1 MSTGLRFTL
10 EVDGLPPDAFAVV
23 SFHLNQSLSSLFSL
37 DLSLVSQQFLSLA
50 FAQVL
55 DKMAYLTI
63 WQGDEVQRRVKGVV
77 TWFELGENDKNQMLY
92 SMKVHP
98 PLWRAG
104 LRQNFRIFQ
113 NEDIKSI
120 LGTMLQE
127 NGVTEWS
134 PLFSEPHPS
143 REFCVQYGETDY
155 DFLCRMAAEEGIFF
169 YEEHAYKST
178 DQSLVLCDTVRHLPE
193 SFEIPWNPN
202 TRTEVSTLCISQ
214 FRYSAQ
220 IRPSS
225 VVTKDYTFKRPGW
238 AGRFEQE
245 GQHQDYHLF
254 YEYDAADR
262 IIRWS
267 DNDQTWSRFT
277 YDEQGRCVNVT
288 GAEGYY
294 NATLDYG
301 DGCTTV
307 TDGKG
312 THRYYYDPDGNIL
325 REEAPDGS
333 TTTYEWDEFHHLL
346 ARHSPAG
353 RVEKFEYNAALGQLS
368 RYTAA
373 DGAEWLYRYDERGLL
388 SNITDPAGQTWTQ
401 QCDERGLPVSL
412 VSPQGE
418 ETRLAYTAQGLLS
431 GIFRQDERRLGIEYD
446 HHNRPETLTDVMGR
460 EHHTEYSGHDLPVK
474 MRGPGGQSVRLQWQQ
489 HHKLSGIERA
499 GTGAEG
505 FRYDRHG
512 NLLAYT
518 DGNGVVWTMEYGPF
532 DLPVART
539 DGEGHRW
546 QYRYDKDTLQLTEV
560 INPQGES
567 YRYILDNCGRV
578 TEERDWGGVVWRYR
592 YDADGLC
599 TARVNGLEE
608 TILYSRDAAGRLA
621 EVITPEGKTQ
631 YAYDKSGRLTGIFS
645 PDGISQRT
653 GYDERG
659 RVNVTTQGRRAIEYH
674 HPDEH
679 TVIRCILPP
688 EDERDRH
695 PDESLLKT
703 TYRYNAAGELTE
715 IILPGDETLT
725 FSRDEAGREV
735 LRHSNRG
742 FACEQG
748 WNAAGQPVS
757 QRAGFF
763 PAEATWGGLVPS
775 LVREYRYDSAG
786 NVSGVTSR
794 EDYGRETRREYRL
807 DRNGQV
813 TAVTASGTGL
823 GYGEG
828 DESYGYDSCGYLKAQ
843 SAGRHRISEETDQY
857 AGGHR
862 LKQAGNTQYDYDA
875 AGRMVS
881 RTKHR
886 DGYRP
891 ETERFRWDSLDQ
903 LTGYCSAQGEQWEYR
918 YDASGRR
925 TEKRCDRKKIRFTYL
940 WDGDSIAEIREYR
953 DDKLYSVRHLVFNGF
968 ELISQQFSRVRQPH
982 PSVAPLWVT
991 RTNHAVSD
999 LTGRPLMLFNSEGKT
1014 VWRPGQTSLWGL
1026 ALSLPADTGY
1036 PDPRGELDPE
1046 ADPGLLYAGQ
1056 WQDAESGLCYNR
1068 FRYYEP
1074 ETGMYLVSDPLGL
1087 LGGEQ
1092 TYRYVPNPCGWVDP
1106 LGLAASSKI
1115 SSLMDYI
1122 GDGRRVSGHTGFLDG
1137 VRLSRSQINNIA
1149 KEMEKLGIKVIRK
1162 ADKYLPPNARAAFDY
1177 GLRNI
1182 YLRKNATLYEVYHE
1196 VIHAKQFAKIGREA
1210 YEALGRLSREE
1221 HVLNEILKSKNLF
1234 NEAKIAHAIK
1244 YVEGLREKFMMG
1256 LTN

>member
-1 MSTGLRFTL
+1 M
-10 EVDGLPPDAFAVV
+10 
-23 SFHLNQSLSSLFSL
+23 
-37 DLSLVSQQFLSLA
+37 
-50 FAQVL
+50 
-55 DKMAYLTI
+55 
-63 WQGDEVQRRVKGVV
+63 
-77 TWFELGENDKNQMLY
+77 
-92 SMKVHP
+92 
-98 PLWRAG
+98 
-104 LRQNFRIFQ
+104 
-113 NEDIKSI
+113 
-120 LGTMLQE
+120 
-127 NGVTEWS
+127 
-134 PLFSEPHPS
+134 
-143 REFCVQYGETDY
+143 
-155 DFLCRMAAEEGIFF
+155 
-169 YEEHAYKST
+169 
-178 DQSLVLCDTVRHLPE
+178 
-193 SFEIPWNPN
+193 
-202 TRTEVSTLCISQ
+202 
-214 FRYSAQ
+214 
-220 IRPSS
+220 
-225 VVTKDYTFKRPGW
+225 
-238 AGRFEQE
+238 
-245 GQHQDYHLF
+245 
-254 YEYDAADR
+254 
-262 IIRWS
+262 
-267 DNDQTWSRFT
+267 
-277 YDEQGRCVNVT
+277 
-288 GAEGYY
+288 
-294 NATLDYG
+294 
-301 DGCTTV
+301 
-307 TDGKG
+307 
-312 THRYYYDPDGNIL
+312 
-325 REEAPDGS
+325 
-333 TTTYEWDEFHHLL
+333 
-346 ARHSPAG
+346 
-353 RVEKFEYNAALGQLS
+353 EKFEYNAAHGQLS

-373 DGAEWLYRYDERGLL
+373 DGAEWQYCYDERGLL

-418 ETRLAYTAQGLLS
+418 ETRLAYTPQGLLS

-474 MRGPGGQSVRLQWQQ
+474 MRGPSGQSVRLQWQQ

-512 NLLAYT
+512 NLLAWT

-567 YRYILDNCGRV
+567 YLYVLDNCGRV
-578 TEERDWGGVVWRYR
+578 TEEHDWGGVVWRYR
-592 YDADGLC
+592 YDADGLY
-599 TARVNGLEE
+599 TAKVNGLEE

-621 EVITPEGKTQ
+621 EIITPEGKTQ

-674 HPDEH
+674 YPDEH

-703 TYRYNAAGELTE
+703 TYRYNAAGELAE
-715 IILPGDETLT
+715 VILPGDETLT

-763 PAEATWGGLVPS
+763 PEEATWGGLVPS

-786 NVSGVTSR
+786 NVSAVTSR

-813 TAVTASGTGL
+813 MAVTASGTGL

-881 RTKHR
+881 RTRHR

-891 ETERFRWDSLDQ
+891 ETERFRWDSRDQ
-903 LTGYCSAQGEQWEYR
+903 LTGYCSAQGELWEYR
-918 YDASGRR
+918 HDASGRR

-1046 ADPGLLYAGQ
+1046 AAPGLLYAGQ

-1234 NEAKIAHAIK
+1234 NEAEIAHAIK

-1256 LTN
+1256 LIN

>member
-1 MSTGLRFTL
+1 MSTTLRT
-10 EVDGLPPDAFAVV
+10 G
-23 SFHLNQSLSSLFSL
+23 SS
-37 DLSLVSQQFLSLA
+37 
-50 FAQVL
+50 
-55 DKMAYLTI
+55 
-63 WQGDEVQRRVKGVV
+63 
-77 TWFELGENDKNQMLY
+77 
-92 SMKVHP
+92 
-98 PLWRAG
+98 AG
-104 LRQNFRIFQ
+104 PI
-113 NEDIKSI
+113 
-120 LGTMLQE
+120 
-127 NGVTEWS
+127 
-134 PLFSEPHPS
+134 
-143 REFCVQYGETDY
+143 
-155 DFLCRMAAEEGIFF
+155 
-169 YEEHAYKST
+169 
-178 DQSLVLCDTVRHLPE
+178 
-193 SFEIPWNPN
+193 
-202 TRTEVSTLCISQ
+202 
-214 FRYSAQ
+214 
-220 IRPSS
+220 
-225 VVTKDYTFKRPGW
+225 
-238 AGRFEQE
+238 
-245 GQHQDYHLF
+245 
-254 YEYDAADR
+254 
-262 IIRWS
+262 
-267 DNDQTWSRFT
+267 
-277 YDEQGRCVNVT
+277 
-288 GAEGYY
+288 
-294 NATLDYG
+294 
-301 DGCTTV
+301 
-307 TDGKG
+307 
-312 THRYYYDPDGNIL
+312 
-325 REEAPDGS
+325 
-333 TTTYEWDEFHHLL
+333 
-346 ARHSPAG
+346 
-353 RVEKFEYNAALGQLS
+353 
-368 RYTAA
+368 
-373 DGAEWLYRYDERGLL
+373 
-388 SNITDPAGQTWTQ
+388 
-401 QCDERGLPVSL
+401 
-412 VSPQGE
+412 
-418 ETRLAYTAQGLLS
+418 
-431 GIFRQDERRLGIEYD
+431 
-446 HHNRPETLTDVMGR
+446 
-460 EHHTEYSGHDLPVK
+460 
-474 MRGPGGQSVRLQWQQ
+474 QWQQ

-512 NLLAYT
+512 NLLAWT

-567 YRYILDNCGRV
+567 YLYVLDNCGRV
-578 TEERDWGGVVWRYR
+578 TEEHDWGGVVWRYR
-592 YDADGLC
+592 YDADGLY
-599 TARVNGLEE
+599 TAKVNGLEE

-621 EVITPEGKTQ
+621 EIITPEGKTQ

-674 HPDEH
+674 YPDEH

-703 TYRYNAAGELTE
+703 TYRYNAAGELAE
-715 IILPGDETLT
+715 VILPGDETLT

-763 PAEATWGGLVPS
+763 PEEATWGGLVPS

-786 NVSGVTSR
+786 NVSAVTSR

-813 TAVTASGTGL
+813 MAVTASGTGL

-881 RTKHR
+881 RTRHR

-891 ETERFRWDSLDQ
+891 ETERFRWDSRDQ
-903 LTGYCSAQGEQWEYR
+903 LTGYCSAQGELWEYR
-918 YDASGRR
+918 HDASGRR

-982 PSVAPLWVT
+982 PSVAPQWVT

-1046 ADPGLLYAGQ
+1046 AAPGLLYAGQ

-1068 FRYYEP
+1068 FRYYES

-1234 NEAKIAHAIK
+1234 NEAEIAHAIK
-1244 YVEGLREKFMMG
+1244 YVEELREKFMMG
-1256 LTN
+1256 LIN